1 MNKWLPVII
10 VAIIL
15 LNSCVSNEQED
26 PSSKK
31 ISKSKAIADIELF
44 NNILKKAYPSLNLY
58 ITKPKL
64 SFLKDSITT
73 SVTGD
78 ITLNELYNK
87 INYIANEIGCS
98 HTNVDMP
105 GYVYDTLQNRKF
117 FFPYPVKLIE
127 DKLLVNVVGY
137 DLPQGTEIKYINN
150 EPVKKI
156 IKSLMPYNPVEGFH
170 RKTQQYLATD
180 NFSLEYFYKY
190 GRQQKFELH
199 IKDTLGA
206 EKKVTEAAVSLSE
219 WNNRDANDKYY
230 YDPVYVDYDFMISDT
245 KGYAYLKMGTFEFLG
260 TQRQNAYENFCYNS
274 FELLKNK
281 PNVRS
286 LIIDVRENRGGDLYN
301 CFLLYSFLAGKPF
314 TEFERVIAKIK
325 KIPYPDYLDADFSAS
340 KKQQVNDK
348 LQDEFSK
355 KMNSDFYSLADS
367 SISKWQPGN
376 FRFNGNVYV
385 ITNSTVVSSGSY
397 FAVMVKNSG
406 RGKIIGEETD
416 GGAYSGNGFATLK
429 YVLPHSKISFSFPY
443 AHLIYN
449 FKDDTNSG
457 HGLVPNYEVPDSYES
472 FKNND
477 DRQYT
482 FILDSLILTH
492 K

>member
-10 VAIIL
+10 VPFIL
-15 LNSCVSNEQED
+15 LSSCISNEQED

-31 ISKSKAIADIELF
+31 ISKSKAVSDIELF
-44 NNILKKAYPSLNLY
+44 NTILKKAHPSLNLY
-58 ITKPKL
+58 ITKPRL
-64 SFLKDSITT
+64 SFLTDSIKK

-78 ITLNELYNK
+78 ITLKELYNK
-87 INYIANEIGCS
+87 INCIANEIGCS
-98 HTNVDMP
+98 HTIVGMP

-150 EPVKKI
+150 QPVKTI
-156 IKSLMPYNPVEGFH
+156 IKDLMPYNSVEGFH
-170 RKTQQYLATD
+170 RKTQQNLASD

-190 GRQQKFELH
+190 GKEEKFELQ
-199 IKDTLGA
+199 IKDTLDT
-206 EKKVTEAAVSLSE
+206 ERKVTETPISLSE
-219 WNNRDANDKYY
+219 WNDRDNNYKYY
-230 YDPVYVDYDFMISDT
+230 YDPMYVDYDLSINEPKS
-245 KGYAYLKMGTFEFLG
+245 YAYLKMGTFEFSG
-260 TQRQNAYENFCYNS
+260 SQRQNAFENFCYNS

-281 PNVRS
+281 PNIQS

-301 CFLLYSFLAGKPF
+301 CFLLYSFLANKPF

-325 KIPYPDYLDADFSAS
+325 KVPYAMYLDADFVAN
-340 KKQQVNDK
+340 KEKEVNDK
-348 LQDEFSK
+348 LKDEFSE

-367 SISKWQPGN
+367 SILKWQPGN
-376 FRFNGNVYV
+376 FSFNGNVYV
-385 ITNSTVVSSGSY
+385 ITNSSVVSSGSY

-406 RGKIIGEETD
+406 RGKIIGEETE
-416 GGAYSGNGFATLK
+416 GGAYSGNGFSTLK
-429 YVLPHSKISFSFPY
+429 YVLPNSKINFSFPY

-449 FKDDTNSG
+449 FKEDKNSG
-457 HGLVPNYEVPDSYES
+457 HGLLPNYEIPDSYKS

>member
-1 MNKWLPVII
+1 MNKWIPVII
-10 VAIIL
+10 LYFIL
-15 LNSCVSNEQED
+15 LSGCVSSEQED

-31 ISKSKAIADIELF
+31 VNKSKAIADIELF
-44 NNILKKAYPSLNLY
+44 NTILKKAHPSLNLY
-58 ITKPKL
+58 INKPRL
-64 SFLKDSITT
+64 SFLTDSIKT

-78 ITLNELYNK
+78 ITLKELYNK
-87 INYIANEIGCS
+87 INYIGNEIGCS
-98 HTNVDMP
+98 HTIVGMP

-150 EPVKKI
+150 QPVKKI
-156 IKSLMPYNPVEGFH
+156 IKNLMPYNSVEGFH
-170 RKTQQYLATD
+170 RKTQENLASD

-190 GRQQKFELH
+190 GKQEKFELK
-199 IKDTLGA
+199 IKDTLGI
-206 EKKVTEAAVSLSE
+206 ERKVTETAISLSE
-219 WNNRDANDKYY
+219 WNDRDDNYKYY
-230 YDPVYVDYDFMISDT
+230 YDPMYVDYDLSINEPKS
-245 KGYAYLKMGTFEFLG
+245 YAYLKMGTFEFLG

-281 PNVRS
+281 PNIQS

-301 CFLLYSFLAGKPF
+301 CFLLYSFLANKPF
-314 TEFERVIAKIK
+314 TEFEKVIAKIK
-325 KIPYPDYLDADFSAS
+325 KIPYADYLDADFSVT
-340 KKQQVNDK
+340 KEKEINDK
-348 LQDEFSK
+348 LKDEFSE

-367 SISKWQPGN
+367 SILKWQPGN

-385 ITNSTVVSSGSY
+385 ITNSSVVSSGSY

-406 RGKIIGEETD
+406 RGKIIGEETE
-416 GGAYSGNGFATLK
+416 GGAYSGNGFAALK
-429 YVLPHSKISFSFPY
+429 YVLPNSKITFSFPY

-449 FKDDTNSG
+449 FKDNKNSG
-457 HGLVPNYEVPDSYES
+457 HGLLPNYEIPDSYTS